1 MTIRRCAWRGK
12 DLGRSET
19 RSPRLQPPWVRLVRA
34 PDPSQPEPVHLRGP
48 QDVHRFLYERA
59 TRELVEVFYV
69 LTLNTQSRVVSC
81 QEVTRGILNSS
92 LVHPREVFRLAIAF
106 GAAGIIVAHNHP
118 SGDPT
123 PSADD
128 RAITRQLVDAGRLL
142 DIPVYD
148 HLVLGAARY
157 LSFAEAGLL

>member
-1 MTIRRCAWRGK
+1 VGCPRRR
-12 DLGRSET
+12 RSGAL
-19 RSPRLQPPWVRLVRA
+19 RPVWLRL
-34 PDPSQPEPVHLRGP
+34 
-48 QDVHRFLYERA
+48 
-59 TRELVEVFYV
+59 
-69 LTLNTQSRVVSC
+69 
-81 QEVTRGILNSS
+81 
-92 LVHPREVFRLAIAF
+92 
-106 GAAGIIVAHNHP
+106 IVAHNHP

-128 RAITRQLVDAGRLL
+128 RSITRQLVDAGRLL